1 MAYLRMTI
9 ADWDL
14 DVDSREGRAIV
25 DLIARDGAAVFRAQP
40 GFVRY
45 RLMQAGPRRTI
56 AVAEW
61 ESEDLGVP
69 GATRYRD
76 WMAAA
81 GVRDHITLETEAGP
95 IIVSTDAR
103 SGGG

>member
-14 DVDSREGRAIV
+14 DVDSPEGGALV

-40 GFVRY
+40 GFIRY
-45 RLMQAGPRRTI
+45 RLMRAGPRRTV

-61 ESEDLGVP
+61 ASEELGLA
-69 GATRYRD
+69 GSSKYRE
-76 WMAAA
+76 WLASA
-81 GVRDHITLETEAGP
+81 GIREHIAMDTEAGP
-95 IIVSTDAR
+95 MLVSVDA
-103 SGGG
+103 GPGAG

>member
-14 DVDSREGRAIV
+14 DVDSPEGRALV
-25 DLIARDGAAVFRAQP
+25 DLVARDGAAVFRAQP

-45 RLMQAGPRRTI
+45 RLMRAGPRRTV

-61 ESEDLGVP
+61 ESEELGLA
-69 GATRYRD
+69 GAGRYRE
-76 WMAAA
+76 WMGAA
-81 GVRDHITLETEAGP
+81 GVREHITLETEAGP
-95 IIVSTDAR
+95 IVVSTDAEP
-103 SGGG
+103 GGG

>member
-9 ADWDL
+9 ADWDV
-14 DVDSREGRAIV
+14 DVDGPVGAALVER
-25 DLIARDGAAVFRAQP
+25 IAREGAAVFRAQP

-45 RLMQAGPRRTI
+45 RLMRAGPRRTV

-61 ESEDLGVP
+61 ESEELGLP
-69 GATRYRD
+69 GATRYRE

-81 GVRDHITLETEAGP
+81 GVREHITLETEAGP
-95 IIVSTDAR
+95 IVVSTDAEPGT
-103 SGGG
+103 S